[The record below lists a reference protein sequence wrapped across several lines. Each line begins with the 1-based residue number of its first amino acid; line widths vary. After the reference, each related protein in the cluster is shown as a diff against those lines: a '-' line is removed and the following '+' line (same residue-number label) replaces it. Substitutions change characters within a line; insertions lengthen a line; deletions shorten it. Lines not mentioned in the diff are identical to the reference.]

1 MIAQWTKSG
10 VSGLLLLL
18 IAGYVLTGTTRV
30 IAATPITVQL
40 RPQSHIESDQILLKD
55 VAEIFGGDVA
65 TRHRLGE
72 IDLAM
77 LNDAVLEKTLT
88 KSLINV
94 RIQLDGFTKDDFQ
107 LIGPPEVLI
116 KRIQGQLTDGQV
128 IHDLEAGL
136 TEYWKL
142 PENAVELQLLE
153 PLDAVLRRARIDRLS
168 NELRVGPLLE
178 PTDVPGRMR
187 LRAGVYREDQLIHT
201 MTLHVSV
208 VVQRPVAVALNN
220 IRAKQTIAPED
231 ITYDQKPLTGRAAL
245 QTQIDPVG
253 RLARRYIESGEPI
266 MPTDVN
272 LPPDASPTSNSNA
285 ANETVEAPQLVKR
298 KSPVSMVV
306 RMKGLMV
313 TRHNAEL
320 TRDARVGDFVE
331 VKHTSSN
338 KPVRGRL
345 VSPVLVEVT
354 P

>member
-1 MIAQWTKSG
+1 MIAQCTKSG
-10 VSGLLLLL
+10 TSGLLLLM
-18 IAGYVLTGTTRV
+18 ITGYILVGPTRV

-40 RPQSHIESDQILLKD
+40 RAQAHVDSESVLLKD
-55 VAEIFGGDVA
+55 VAEIFGGDAA
-65 TRHRLGE
+65 TRHRMGE
-72 IDLAM
+72 IDLAV
-77 LNDAVLEKTLT
+77 LGDATLEKTLT
-88 KSLINV
+88 KSLINL
-94 RIQLDGFTKDDFQ
+94 RIQLDGFTKNEFQ
-107 LIGPPEVLI
+107 VIGPPEVFI

-187 LRAGVYREDQLIHT
+187 LRAGVYRDDQLIHT

-208 VVQRPVAVALNN
+208 VVQRPIAVALNN

-253 RLARRYIESGEPI
+253 RVSRRYIESGEPI

-272 LPPDASPTSNSNA
+272 VPADESPINNSNA
-285 ANETVEAPQLVKR
+285 ADETVEAPALVKR

-338 KPVRGRL
+338 RPVRGRL